1 MSYRYSF
8 LDTQVAFSG
17 ERRSSPGS
25 RAFRAT
31 APFELWWSM
40 KTFTGRMQVEEGL
53 SAASQNSCA
62 NLPPYVCENVRS
74 LTPEFQPV
82 LPSNRPIARRNAH
95 AACAN
100 GRDFAR
106 RSAAPV
112 TPLPWNCDPAH
123 PIKAQETQP
132 RRRRL
137 QSRSTGSL
145 QRSRDDKS
153 DETNFSDLRR
163 EILGTFCG
171 SDEHGTKGG
180 FGGFGASC
188 EREIADQT
196 GSFALATWSILTNVR
211 WQICTEIL

>member
-1 MSYRYSF
+1 MWPPCRWA
-8 LDTQVAFSG
+8 TFSSTRPEVRRSAG
-17 ERRSSPGS
+17 RSPMRSSPPMLPP
-25 RAFRAT
+25 RLT
-31 APFELWWSM
+31 
-40 KTFTGRMQVEEGL
+40 L
-53 SAASQNSCA
+53 SVASQNSCA
-62 NLPPYVCENVRS
+62 NLPPYVCANVRS

-82 LPSNRPIARRNAH
+82 LPSNRPTARRNAH

-132 RRRRL
+132 RMRRL
-137 QSRSTGSL
+137 QSQSTGSP

-163 EILGTFCG
+163 EILDTFG
-171 SDEHGTKGG
+171 GPDEHGTKGG
-180 FGGFGASC
+180 FGGFAASC
-188 EREIADQT
+188 EREIADHT
-196 GSFALATWSILTNVR
+196 GSFALASWRILTKVR
-211 WQICTEIL
+211 WQICTGIL

>member
-1 MSYRYSF
+1 MDRQWRPSTTS
-8 LDTQVAFSG
+8 Q
-17 ERRSSPGS
+17 
-25 RAFRAT
+25 
-31 APFELWWSM
+31 
-40 KTFTGRMQVEEGL
+40 GL
-53 SAASQNSCA
+53 SVASQNSCA
-62 NLPPYVCENVRS
+62 NLPPYVCANVRS

-82 LPSNRPIARRNAH
+82 LPSNRPTARRNAH

-163 EILGTFCG
+163 EILGTFGG

-180 FGGFGASC
+180 FGGFAASC

-196 GSFALATWSILTNVR
+196 GSFALASWRILTKVR
-211 WQICTEIL
+211 WQICTGIL